1 MIKSNRLLIMLAL
14 LTVYSIA
21 RGATNE
27 IEPAGAGYFVVDYSD
42 GFIRRGLVGQIF
54 SLMFLRNQAS
64 AAWATAVVIH
74 HLLVMLVGAGL
85 LAWLWSTMW
94 ITRLFTW
101 GRLVAIYC
109 LFAASAF
116 LPTLSATA
124 GYLDSYVYLLALV
137 CFVAASSGNIWLASA
152 FGTVG
157 PVIHEM
163 FLFFWLSLMI
173 MLLWKEGLTKFRNP
187 VFLAACVM
195 PFLSAAAVMYFHSQA
210 AVIAQ
215 DGSWAACSRLG
226 CGDDQVAIRQ
236 LPRRRPLPHGSAVY
250 WASSALCAHT
260 GRLRFSNSA
269 HAWLGLAWLGLAW
282 QNSPSGDAFCRS
294 WPLAS
299 RLGSWF
305 LAWGPVPPYGCVG
318 VCGHVVHFV
327 HGFVFQPKP
336 GGSPVGLTRY
346 ERAST
351 IIVTAVLLPLPLV
364 YGYFDRTLV
373 VRNAVL
379 EIVAVDRTLYTGT
392 DCQAEWEHLLG

>member
-54 SLMFLRNQAS
+54 SLVFLRNQAS

-74 HLLVMLVGAGL
+74 HLLVMLLGAGL

-94 ITRLFTW
+94 TTRLFTP

-109 LFAASAF
+109 LFAASEF

-215 DGSWAACSRLG
+215 MAHGPLAPDWAAEMTKWQFGNSLAADLSRMARLYIGHPVRFVLTLVGFGFPTALMLG
-226 CGDDQVAIRQ
+226 
-236 LPRRRPLPHGSAVY
+236 L
-250 WASSALCAHT
+250 
-260 GRLRFSNSA
+260 
-269 HAWLGLAWLGLAW
+269 AWLGLAWLGLAKFPIW
-282 QNSPSGDAFCRS
+282 RS
-294 WPLAS
+294 VLPIVAACLPLGILVLAWDLS
-299 RLGSWF
+299 RLTVASEF
-305 LAWGPVPPYGCVG
+305 AAMLCILFMASSSSPNIA
-318 VCGHVVHFV
+318 
-327 HGFVFQPKP
+327 
-336 GGSPVGLTRY
+336 SPVGLRRC

-351 IIVTAVLLPLPLV
+351 IIVTAVMLPLPLV

-379 EIVAVDRTLYTGT
+379 ESLPLTGPFI
-392 DCQAEWEHLLG
+392 QALIAKLNGSIS